1 MPLAATV
8 SSSDSGVPPS
18 TFSQESTQEPD
29 LSILYYII
37 LYIKFEEQEMRI
49 IGTF

>member
-1 MPLAATV
+1 MA

-29 LSILYYII
+29 LSIIYYID
-37 LYIKFEEQEMRI
+37 YMKFEEQEMGI

>member
-1 MPLAATV
+1 MTIIRRNVIAMA

-29 LSILYYII
+29 LSII
-37 LYIKFEEQEMRI
+37 
-49 IGTF
+49 